1 MGHLKY
7 KEYLGSVEYSEE
19 DNCLFGKVLGL
30 TKETSIIYEG
40 DTIEELKV
48 DFEAGIDSYLESCE
62 RRGVK
67 PKKAFSG
74 SLNIRIPS
82 EIHGKIALIAEQK
95 GTSINSVICTAL
107 KRWYDNTERTL

>member
-30 TKETSIIYEG
+30 TKGTSIIYEG
-40 DTIEELKV
+40 DTIKELTA
-48 DFEAGIDSYLESCE
+48 DFKEGIDSYLESCE
-62 RRGVK
+62 RRGIK

-74 SLNIRIPS
+74 SLNIRISS
-82 EIHGKIALIAEQK
+82 EIHGKIALIAEQT
-95 GTSINSVICTAL
+95 GTSINSVIRDVLEKQL
-107 KRWYDNTERTL
+107 KGAM